1 MRQTAA
7 RLNRAWLT
15 VLGVLLLLAGLAVL
29 LIGTGLLIP
38 AARAVGLDVSRPT
51 PSNHLFGAGT
61 TAAFSLTWVVL
72 VTAVVGVVVGLLGLA
87 WLVAQIPRS
96 NEAKPFRLHD
106 DARTGLTRCE
116 PSVLTDA
123 VEEQVKALPGVQ
135 NASAVLRGNASAPDL
150 TLKVTASDRTD
161 LPRLLATIQNT
172 VASDLAGAL
181 DTQLRRLGVQVEVD
195 NVKTKTSQITV

>member
-15 VLGVLLLLAGLAVL
+15 ILGIVLLLAGLAVL
-29 LIGTGLLIP
+29 LIGTGLLAP
-38 AARAVGLDVSRPT
+38 AARAAGLAVSRPA
-51 PSNHLFGAGT
+51 PSNHLFGAATGS
-61 TAAFSLTWVVL
+61 AFALTWVVL
-72 VTAVVGVVVGLLGLA
+72 ITALVGVVVGLLGLA
-87 WLVAQIPRS
+87 WLIAQIPRS

-116 PSVLTDA
+116 PSVLSDA

-135 NASAVLRGNASAPDL
+135 NASAVLRGTSTEPDL

-161 LPRLLATIQNT
+161 LTLLLASIQNT
-172 VASDLAGAL
+172 VAVDLAGAL
-181 DTQLRRLGVQVEVD
+181 DTRLRRLGVQLEVTTA
-195 NVKTKTSQITV
+195 KTRTDQITV